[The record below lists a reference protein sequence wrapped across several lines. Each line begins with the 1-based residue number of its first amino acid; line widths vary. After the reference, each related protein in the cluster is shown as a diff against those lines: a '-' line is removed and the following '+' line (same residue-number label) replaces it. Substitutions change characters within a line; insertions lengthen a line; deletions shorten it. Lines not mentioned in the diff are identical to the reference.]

1 MSSHAHECPICQKSI
16 LDAANLHY
24 HMKFC
29 RKKKFQ
35 NIVDALVS
43 FDLEISQRA
52 ETSWPMEICKSDA
65 DIIHMNTAKISNLLI
80 QIQRRLEK
88 YD

>member
-1 MSSHAHECPICQKSI
+1 MSSHAHECPMCQKSI

-43 FDLEISQRA
+43 FDLEISRYA
-52 ETSWPMEICKSDA
+52 ETEMDKSDG

>member
-1 MSSHAHECPICQKSI
+1 MEGGS
-16 LDAANLHY
+16 
-24 HMKFC
+24 M
-29 RKKKFQ
+29 KKKFQ

-43 FDLEISQRA
+43 FDLEINRYA
-52 ETSWPMEICKSDA
+52 ETEMDKIDS

>member
-1 MSSHAHECPICQKSI
+1 M
-16 LDAANLHY
+16 
-24 HMKFC
+24 
-29 RKKKFQ
+29 KKKFQ

-43 FDLEISQRA
+43 FDLEISRCA
-52 ETSWPMEICKSDA
+52 ETSEPTEMCKSDT

>member
-1 MSSHAHECPICQKSI
+1 MSSHFHECPICQKSI
-16 LDAANLHY
+16 LDASNLHY

-43 FDLEISQRA
+43 FDLEISQCA
-52 ETSWPMEICKSDA
+52 ETSWPIEMCKSDT

>member
-1 MSSHAHECPICQKSI
+1 M
-16 LDAANLHY
+16 
-24 HMKFC
+24 
-29 RKKKFQ
+29 KKKFQ

-43 FDLEISQRA
+43 FDLEVSRYA
-52 ETSWPMEICKSDA
+52 KSKEETEMDKNNRYF
-65 DIIHMNTAKISNLLI
+65 IHMNTAKISNLLI

>member
-1 MSSHAHECPICQKSI
+1 
-16 LDAANLHY
+16 
-24 HMKFC
+24 MKFC

-35 NIVDALVS
+35 NIVDAVVS
-43 FDLEISQRA
+43 FDLAISQCA
-52 ETSWPMEICKSDA
+52 EAPYLFEDT
-65 DIIHMNTAKISNLLI
+65 DIIHMNTAKISNILI

>member
-1 MSSHAHECPICQKSI
+1 M
-16 LDAANLHY
+16 
-24 HMKFC
+24 
-29 RKKKFQ
+29 KKKFQ

-43 FDLEISQRA
+43 FDLEINRYA
-52 ETSWPMEICKSDA
+52 ETEMDKIDS

>member
-1 MSSHAHECPICQKSI
+1 MTSHAHECPICQKSI

-35 NIVDALVS
+35 NIIDAVVS
-43 FDLEISQRA
+43 FDLAIRRGEDGPYLL
-52 ETSWPMEICKSDA
+52 EDA
-65 DIIHMNTAKISNLLI
+65 AIIHMNTAKISNLLI